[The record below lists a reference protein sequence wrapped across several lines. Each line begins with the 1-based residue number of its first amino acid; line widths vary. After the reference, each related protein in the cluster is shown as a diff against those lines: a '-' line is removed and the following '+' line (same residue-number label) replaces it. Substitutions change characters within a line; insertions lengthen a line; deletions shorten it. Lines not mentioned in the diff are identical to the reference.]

1 MNLFVGTKYKP
12 KYRYFKKKNEKDN
25 KDVFVIQFAM
35 NGSCKELKCKV
46 FVAGELNIFKI
57 SGCKNTNTK
66 NQKEEQYE
74 KIEGNST
81 REEGY
86 FSFEIKVP
94 TSQVILVDHKVKK
107 ISKNYGLLNLE
118 FDLLDENS

>member
-1 MNLFVGTKYKP
+1 
-12 KYRYFKKKNEKDN
+12 
-25 KDVFVIQFAM
+25 VFVIQFAM
-35 NGSCKELKCKV
+35 NGSCKDLKCRV
-46 FVAGELNIFKI
+46 NVAGEFIFFKI
-57 SGCKNTNTK
+57 SGEKDTNVK
-66 NQKEEQYE
+66 VQKEEKSETQKQKNTE
-74 KIEGNST
+74 KQKQEQSEKQNEEQSEKPDGNSK

-118 FDLLDENS
+118 FDILDENS

>member
-1 MNLFVGTKYKP
+1 M
-12 KYRYFKKKNEKDN
+12 
-25 KDVFVIQFAM
+25 FVIQFAM
-35 NGSCKELKCKV
+35 NGSCKELGCRV
-46 FVAGELNIFKI
+46 FVAGELNFFTI
-57 SGCKNTNTK
+57 SGYKNTNTK

-94 TSQVILVDHKVKK
+94 TSQVILADHKVKK
-107 ISKNYGLLNLE
+107 ISKNYGSLNLE

>member
-1 MNLFVGTKYKP
+1 MAKEIYYP
-12 KYRYFKKKNEKDN
+12 KF
-25 KDVFVIQFAM
+25 IGA
-35 NGSCKELKCKV
+35 
-46 FVAGELNIFKI
+46 KI
-57 SGCKNTNTK
+57 S
-66 NQKEEQYE
+66 EEQYE

-94 TSQVILVDHKVKK
+94 TYQVILADHKVKK

-118 FDLLDENS
+118 FDVLDENS